1 MTLSKSEIRHLVKT
15 FYPYLKIKE
24 VDIFLKM
31 CTYRIY
37 KNKEL
42 IQKSGRTDKNVFLI
56 LEGSS
61 RAYSIDENGQER
73 IYHIRSK
80 GYIFGDPRVFSNQ
93 VQILNTEA
101 IGETHVLKF
110 DIDKLESIGYENPE
124 IMNMY
129 LNILKD
135 IILAFSNRIHT
146 FVSMNSE
153 ERYLDLVDMNPLY
166 LESTF
171 DKHIASFL
179 GIKPL
184 TLHRIKKKLKVIK

>member
-1 MTLSKSEIRHLVKT
+1 MTLSKSEIKHLVKT
-15 FYPYLKIKE
+15 FYPYLKNKE

-31 CTYRIY
+31 SKYDIY
-37 KNKEL
+37 KNKEI

-110 DIDKLESIGYENPE
+110 DIERLESIGYDNPE

-129 LNILKD
+129 LNILKE
-135 IILAFSNRIHT
+135 IIQAFSHRIHT